1 MKNPTLILALFLGL
15 YVLGTY
21 ASSGTIKAMFKKR
34 GQGRDLPL
42 YFKVRFFKLIL
53 NLPMILTQK
62 ETWSSSQFDWQQSIW
77 DRLKD
82 AMDIY
87 GFPNSKWFWH
97 FFKIS
102 KTTIFGFG
110 QHLKYWK
117 IAFWKSINIYGILQ
131 LSLKKVIN

>member
-1 MKNPTLILALFLGL
+1 MKNLTVIALFLGL

-42 YFKVRFFKLIL
+42 YFKVIFYKLIL
-53 NLPMILTQK
+53 NLPMIYFQK

-87 GFPNSKWFWH
+87 GFPNSKWSILT

-102 KTTIFGFG
+102 KTCLLLLTYFLSMI
-110 QHLKYWK
+110 WK
-117 IAFWKSINIYGILQ
+117 EVLVK
-131 LSLKKVIN
+131 